1 METSQQKHAARR
13 ALIVI
18 LYIIAGLVLVIG
30 LILSIYFFNAPNT
43 IQTFTFLLGQSP
55 VLKGIISQIN
65 RLLVTFGLLL
75 LAFTLALSGVLVA
88 LGRTLTQNLRLAER
102 VEELE
107 QQIGLQ
113 PLGKNNPTLP

>member
-1 METSQQKHAARR
+1 METSQQKHTARR
-13 ALIVI
+13 VLIVI

-55 VLKGIISQIN
+55 VLAGIISQIN

-113 PLGKNNPTLP
+113 PVGKNNPTLP

>member
-55 VLKGIISQIN
+55 VLKGIISQVN